1 MNSHLKSILIDITD
15 ILRENKDLTNEIK
28 TINES
33 ILKNND
39 FFLNE
44 IKDKN
49 NEIKSLKNEV
59 KEINELFLIQNK
71 ELKNYGTS
79 NRLCFSESGFFSI

>member
-1 MNSHLKSILIDITD
+1 MNNEDLDITA

-39 FFLNE
+39 FYLNE

-71 ELKNYGTS
+71 ELKNMINYYE
-79 NRLCFSESGFFSI
+79 NYPPKN

>member
-1 MNSHLKSILIDITD
+1 MNNEDLDITA
-15 ILRENKDLTNEIK
+15 ILRDNKDLINEIK

-49 NEIKSLKNEV
+49 NIIKSLKNEI
-59 KEINELFLIQNK
+59 KELNDLFLMQNR
-71 ELKNYGTS
+71 ELKNMLNYYE
-79 NRLCFSESGFFSI
+79 N

>member
-1 MNSHLKSILIDITD
+1 LNNEDLDITA
-15 ILRENKDLTNEIK
+15 ILRDNKDLINEIK

-33 ILKNND
+33 ILKNNE

-49 NEIKSLKNEV
+49 NEINDLKNEV

-71 ELKNYGTS
+71 ELKLLIENSFNINQWKLKKGV
-79 NRLCFSESGFFSI
+79 

>member
-1 MNSHLKSILIDITD
+1 MVYKMNNEDLDITA
-15 ILRENKDLTNEIK
+15 ILRDNKDLINEIK

-49 NEIKSLKNEV
+49 NIIKSLKNEI
-59 KEINELFLIQNK
+59 KELNDLFLMQNR
-71 ELKNYGTS
+71 ELKNMLNYYE
-79 NRLCFSESGFFSI
+79 N